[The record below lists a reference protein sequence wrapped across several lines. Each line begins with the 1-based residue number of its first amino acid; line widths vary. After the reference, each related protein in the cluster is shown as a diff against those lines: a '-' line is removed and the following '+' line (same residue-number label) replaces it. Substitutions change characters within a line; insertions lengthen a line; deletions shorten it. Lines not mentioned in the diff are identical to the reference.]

1 MKKYLILLSLIFI
14 FLNVNVKAQEIKCFF
29 KNVDFSQDNITESD
43 YNIFLEL
50 YFPFDFEVDL
60 KYLNNN
66 WSIETINYSFIK
78 RIAKD
83 LEELHSSS
91 NLSQRN
97 KLVLNF
103 LSELGGVE
111 ADEIIKEFRSIPLN
125 EFNKL
130 IVDSLIKE
138 LEIVFINKFIE
149 MDLKIITNQNVTE
162 FQKKYILLKNEN
174 IVNKNILYSVHD
186 NGRINRLKFLFPD
199 IINNPNTDINMNI
212 LNTDNSIF
220 IEANGVCKNINAKK
234 SKQVVSTSANI
245 DNETYCLN
253 RGLRQRSLGTQFGK
267 CPAGFKKISKEEFY
281 SFPNL
286 PIIDEKSEVAKSNTS
301 QNTQESQVVVTSTKL
316 DKKSLKEELQ
326 YWKELFQDELIT
338 QAEYDAKRKELLSGA
353 SVTTTTKV
361 VEPKVE
367 KKKVVVQKQETKN
380 ENTKT
385 IDISFKSKNYIS
397 QSLQGSLGFFAN
409 DGKIKDYCEDKY
421 PKLHVYM
428 ECYAQ
433 NLKKSKVYKKARNLY
448 DIYIELGRH
457 LAWEAVLGN
466 VSDSSARYQLAAKR
480 QEMNDAYTENSSKKW
495 KNIANALDDIKARHY
510 PTPPPAE
517 NSNKQTCDIIYFN
530 GKADR
535 MTCK

>member
-267 CPAGFKKISKEEFY
+267 CPAGFKKISKE
-281 SFPNL
+281 
-286 PIIDEKSEVAKSNTS
+286 
-301 QNTQESQVVVTSTKL
+301 
-316 DKKSLKEELQ
+316 
-326 YWKELFQDELIT
+326 
-338 QAEYDAKRKELLSGA
+338 
-353 SVTTTTKV
+353 
-361 VEPKVE
+361 
-367 KKKVVVQKQETKN
+367 
-380 ENTKT
+380 
-385 IDISFKSKNYIS
+385 
-397 QSLQGSLGFFAN
+397 
-409 DGKIKDYCEDKY
+409 
-421 PKLHVYM
+421 
-428 ECYAQ
+428 
-433 NLKKSKVYKKARNLY
+433 
-448 DIYIELGRH
+448 
-457 LAWEAVLGN
+457 
-466 VSDSSARYQLAAKR
+466 
-480 QEMNDAYTENSSKKW
+480 
-495 KNIANALDDIKARHY
+495 
-510 PTPPPAE
+510 
-517 NSNKQTCDIIYFN
+517 
-530 GKADR
+530 
-535 MTCK
+535 